1 MQKAFIA
8 LSLGLQLRVFF
19 GSLKNSG
26 VFADGNGHNSDTGV
40 FESIPPISLH
50 DCFRHAIEAI
60 DAVGNQLSVFRTEAH
75 VYELL
80 TTLNFK

>member
-8 LSLGLQLRVFF
+8 LRLGLQFRVFF

-40 FESIPPISLH
+40 IESIPQISLH

-60 DAVGNQLSVFRTEAH
+60 DVVRNQLSIFRIEAH
-75 VYELL
+75 VYKL
-80 TTLNFK
+80 FDDA